1 MTKDL
6 QVKIGHKNNNMQ
18 ELVDSKVPW
27 CQEEYPLIMMEW
39 GDTQQL

>member
-6 QVKIGHKNNNMQ
+6 QVKTGQKKSSIKNW
-18 ELVDSKVPW
+18 LIAGVPW
-27 CQEEYPLIMMEW
+27 CQEEYPQRVMEW